1 MVKRTLRPGLGLA
14 ERPLLPPLG
23 GGENELWGVGENTRW
38 MRLEFDMRWDLS
50 MLQQSR
56 TMFAPWMIF

>member
-14 ERPLLPPLG
+14 ERSPLPPWG
-23 GGENELWGVGENTRW
+23 GRGKLICGGWGRW

-50 MLQQSR
+50 VLQRCFNHVCSL
-56 TMFAPWMIF
+56 

>member
-14 ERPLLPPLG
+14 ERSPRPPWVG
-23 GGENELWGVGENTRW
+23 WGNELWGVGEKYSW

-50 MLQQSR
+50 VLQR
-56 TMFAPWMIF
+56 CFNHG